1 MTAVCAATSG
11 LSIVLSTRPSV
22 RRRGAVPRV
31 ASCVCVRSFPPRGR
45 QPLLSPGSLRTV
57 EPRADGE
64 AEEEEEQWKDRSFA
78 EKPTALVR
86 IIFTQFCTRQ

>member
-1 MTAVCAATSG
+1 M
-11 LSIVLSTRPSV
+11 LSTRPYV

-64 AEEEEEQWKDRSFA
+64 TEEEEHRSPLPLFA
-78 EKPTALVR
+78 SFFPSSALDNNWQGM
-86 IIFTQFCTRQ
+86 IIENQASALKSI